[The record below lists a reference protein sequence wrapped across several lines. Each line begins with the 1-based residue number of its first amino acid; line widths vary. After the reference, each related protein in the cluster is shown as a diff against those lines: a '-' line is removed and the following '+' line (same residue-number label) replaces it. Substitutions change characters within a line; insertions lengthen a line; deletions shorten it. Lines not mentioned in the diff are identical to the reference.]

1 MLVTP
6 LSRAR
11 NKYTGRWE
19 RIGRDRE
26 AIEIANQACY
36 EDQFDDVDEAV
47 EASFE
52 SDMDENVAGGGGES
66 EEELVVGG
74 WEFGEGIA
82 GLVWASG

>member
-1 MLVTP
+1 MLVAP
-6 LSRAR
+6 LSWAG

-19 RIGRDRE
+19 RVERDRE
-26 AIEIANQACY
+26 AIDIANQACY

-52 SDMDENVAGGGGES
+52 SDVDENVAGGGGKS

-74 WEFGEGIA
+74 WEFEEGIA